1 MKYSNINASIIEER
15 NSILGAKEFVNS
27 ICNMITKKCSDEDL
41 TRQIMSTSLGGGNKM
56 LTEIIETNEE
66 LGTSNFNN
74 IISWKWAKAQLK
86 VNEQRDNI
94 DLLICELVK
103 AILNENLNNN
113 KSNNNKS
120 NNNKSNNNKSN
131 NNKSNILELKNDE
144 SENDESE
151 NDESENDEC
160 ETHYLQSVE
169 QKTLEDYET
178 YLAIKSFL
186 YAVIGALFVNIFVV
200 YLNLKY

>member
-27 ICNMITKKCSDEDL
+27 ICNMITTRCSDEDL

-74 IISWKWAKAQLK
+74 IVSWKWTKAQLK

-103 AILNENLNNN
+103 AIVNETSKTSVSLKTNETLKTNDYEDLE
-113 KSNNNKS
+113 K
-120 NNNKSNNNKSN
+120 
-131 NNKSNILELKNDE
+131 IAQDLELDT
-144 SENDESE
+144 
-151 NDESENDEC
+151 EC
-160 ETHYLQSVE
+160 ETNYLDNVDQH
-169 QKTLEDYET
+169 TLENYET
-178 YLAIKSFL
+178 YLAVKSFM
-186 YAVIGALFVNIFVV
+186 YAVLGAFIVNIFVV
-200 YLNLKY
+200 YLNIK

>member
-1 MKYSNINASIIEER
+1 MKYSNINPAIIEER

-27 ICNMITKKCSDEDL
+27 ICNMITTRCSDEDL

-74 IISWKWAKAQLK
+74 IVSWKWAKAQLK

-103 AILNENLNNN
+103 AIVKDTLKTNETLKTIKTLDDSEKIDYELDTDCETNYLDSIDQ
-113 KSNNNKS
+113 K
-120 NNNKSNNNKSN
+120 
-131 NNKSNILELKNDE
+131 ILEN
-144 SENDESE
+144 
-151 NDESENDEC
+151 
-160 ETHYLQSVE
+160 
-169 QKTLEDYET
+169 YET
-178 YLAIKSFL
+178 YLAVKSFM
-186 YAVIGALFVNIFVV
+186 YAVLGAFLVNIFVV
-200 YLNLKY
+200 YLNIK

>member
-1 MKYSNINASIIEER
+1 MDDFKSTIVNICMKYSNINPAIIKER
-15 NSILGAKEFVNS
+15 NSILEAKEFVNS
-27 ICNMITKKCSDEDL
+27 ICNMITTRCSDEDL

-74 IISWKWAKAQLK
+74 IVSWKWAKAQLK

-103 AILNENLNNN
+103 AIVNET
-113 KSNNNKS
+113 
-120 NNNKSNNNKSN
+120 
-131 NNKSNILELKNDE
+131 LKTSETSKTND
-144 SENDESE
+144 SEDSEKTEQEHND
-151 NDESENDEC
+151 DC
-160 ETHYLQSVE
+160 ETNYLDYVD

-178 YLAIKSFL
+178 YLAIKSFMC
-186 YAVIGALFVNIFVV
+186 AVFGAFLVNIFVV
-200 YLNLKY
+200 YCNIK

>member
-1 MKYSNINASIIEER
+1 MTDLKSTIVNICAKYSNINASIIEER

-41 TRQIMSTSLGGGNKM
+41 TRQIMSTSLGGGNKI

-74 IISWKWAKAQLK
+74 IVSWKWAKAQLK

-120 NNNKSNNNKSN
+120 NV
-131 NNKSNILELKNDE
+131 LELKNDE
-144 SENDESE
+144 PENDEPE

-186 YAVIGALFVNIFVV
+186 YAVIGALFVNIFVA
-200 YLNLKY
+200 YLNLKS

>member
-1 MKYSNINASIIEER
+1 MDDFKSTIVNICMKYSNINASIIEER

-27 ICNMITKKCSDEDL
+27 ICNMITTRCSDEDL

-74 IISWKWAKAQLK
+74 IVSWKWTKAQLK

-103 AILNENLNNN
+103 AIVNETSKTSVNLMTNETLDDSE
-113 KSNNNKS
+113 K
-120 NNNKSNNNKSN
+120 
-131 NNKSNILELKNDE
+131 IDDELDT
-144 SENDESE
+144 
-151 NDESENDEC
+151 EC
-160 ETHYLQSVE
+160 ETNYLDNVDQH
-169 QKTLEDYET
+169 TLENYET
-178 YLAIKSFL
+178 YLAVKSFM
-186 YAVIGALFVNIFVV
+186 YAVLGAFLVNIFVV
-200 YLNLKY
+200 YLNIK

>member
-1 MKYSNINASIIEER
+1 MDDFKSTIVNICMKYSNINASIIEER

-120 NNNKSNNNKSN
+120 NNNKSN
-131 NNKSNILELKNDE
+131 ILELK
-144 SENDESE
+144 NDESE

>member
-1 MKYSNINASIIEER
+1 MDDFKSTIVNICAKYSNINASIIEER
-15 NSILGAKEFVNS
+15 NSILEAKEFVNS
-27 ICNMITKKCSDEDL
+27 ICNMITTRCSDEDL

-74 IISWKWAKAQLK
+74 TVSWKWTKAQLK

-103 AILNENLNNN
+103 ALLNENLKNNN
-113 KSNNNKS
+113 S
-120 NNNKSNNNKSN
+120 
-131 NNKSNILELKNDE
+131 EQEDND
-144 SENDESE
+144 D
-151 NDESENDEC
+151 C
-160 ETHYLQSVE
+160 ETNYLDYID

-178 YLAIKSFL
+178 YLAIKSFM
-186 YAVIGALFVNIFVV
+186 YAVFGAFLVNIFVV
-200 YLNLKY
+200 YCNIK

>member
-1 MKYSNINASIIEER
+1 MADLKSTIVNICAKYSNINASIIEER
-15 NSILGAKEFVNS
+15 NSILGTKEFVNS

-56 LTEIIETNEE
+56 LTEIIEINEE

-113 KSNNNKS
+113 KSNV
-120 NNNKSNNNKSN
+120 
-131 NNKSNILELKNDE
+131 LELKNDE
-144 SENDESE
+144 P
-151 NDESENDEC
+151 ENDEC

-169 QKTLEDYET
+169 QKTLQDYET

-186 YAVIGALFVNIFVV
+186 YAVIGALFVNIFVA

>member
-27 ICNMITKKCSDEDL
+27 ICNMITTRCSDEDL

-74 IISWKWAKAQLK
+74 IVSWKWAKAQLK

-103 AILNENLNNN
+103 AIVKDTLKTNETL
-113 KSNNNKS
+113 KTIKTLDDSEK
-120 NNNKSNNNKSN
+120 
-131 NNKSNILELKNDE
+131 IDDELDT
-144 SENDESE
+144 
-151 NDESENDEC
+151 EC
-160 ETHYLQSVE
+160 ETNYLDNVDQH
-169 QKTLEDYET
+169 TLENYET
-178 YLAIKSFL
+178 YLAVKSFM
-186 YAVIGALFVNIFVV
+186 YAVLGAFIVNIFVV
-200 YLNLKY
+200 YLNIK

>member
-1 MKYSNINASIIEER
+1 MDDLKSTIVNICMKYSNINASIIEER

-27 ICNMITKKCSDEDL
+27 ICNMITTRCSDEDL

-74 IISWKWAKAQLK
+74 IVSWKWTKAQLK

-103 AILNENLNNN
+103 AIVNETSKTSVSLKTNETLKTNDYEDLE
-113 KSNNNKS
+113 K
-120 NNNKSNNNKSN
+120 
-131 NNKSNILELKNDE
+131 IAQDLELDT
-144 SENDESE
+144 
-151 NDESENDEC
+151 EC
-160 ETHYLQSVE
+160 ETNYLDNVDQH
-169 QKTLEDYET
+169 TLENYET
-178 YLAIKSFL
+178 YLAVKSFM
-186 YAVIGALFVNIFVV
+186 YAVLGAFIVNIFVV
-200 YLNLKY
+200 YLNIK

>member
-1 MKYSNINASIIEER
+1 MADLKSTIVNICAKYSNINASIIEER
-15 NSILGAKEFVNS
+15 NSILGAKEFINS

-74 IISWKWAKAQLK
+74 IISWKWVKAQLK
-86 VNEQRDNI
+86 VNKQRDNI

-103 AILNENLNNN
+103 AILNENLDNN
-113 KSNNNKS
+113 KSNVF
-120 NNNKSNNNKSN
+120 
-131 NNKSNILELKNDE
+131 ELKNDE
-144 SENDESE
+144 AENDEAE
-151 NDESENDEC
+151 NDEVENSDEPQNSDEA
-160 ETHYLQSVE
+160 ETHYLESVE

-186 YAVIGALFVNIFVV
+186 YAVIGALLVNIFVA
-200 YLNLKY
+200 YLNFKY

>member
-1 MKYSNINASIIEER
+1 MDDFKSTIVNICMKYSNINASIIEER

-27 ICNMITKKCSDEDL
+27 ICNMITTRCSDEDL

-74 IISWKWAKAQLK
+74 IVSWKWAKAQLK

-103 AILNENLNNN
+103 AIVKDTLKTNETL
-113 KSNNNKS
+113 KTIKTLDDSEK
-120 NNNKSNNNKSN
+120 
-131 NNKSNILELKNDE
+131 IDDELDT
-144 SENDESE
+144 
-151 NDESENDEC
+151 EC
-160 ETHYLQSVE
+160 ETNYLDNVDQH
-169 QKTLEDYET
+169 TLENYET
-178 YLAIKSFL
+178 YLAVKSFM
-186 YAVIGALFVNIFVV
+186 YAVLGAFIVNIFVV
-200 YLNLKY
+200 YLNIK